1 MHETKRNDRWRFI
14 RMPVKDTILVVVVSA
29 LAIGVFLGV
38 IQAMA
43 PDDSSQAGSS
53 PQTAETTPSAV
64 NVPDTDRPE
73 EPESPS
79 SG

>member
-1 MHETKRNDRWRFI
+1 M
-14 RMPVKDTILVVVVSA
+14 VVVSA

-43 PDDSSQAGSS
+43 PDDSSQAESS
-53 PQTAETTPSAV
+53 QQTAETTPSAV
-64 NVPDTDRPE
+64 NGPVTDSAE
-73 EPESPS
+73 GPESPS

>member
-1 MHETKRNDRWRFI
+1 MDEIGLKDRWRFV
-14 RMPVKDTILVVVVSA
+14 RMPAREAIVVVVVSA

-43 PDDSSQAGSS
+43 PDDSSQGESS
-53 PQTAETTPSAV
+53 PQTTETAPSAV
-64 NVPDTDRPE
+64 NMPVTDGVE

-79 SG
+79 PG